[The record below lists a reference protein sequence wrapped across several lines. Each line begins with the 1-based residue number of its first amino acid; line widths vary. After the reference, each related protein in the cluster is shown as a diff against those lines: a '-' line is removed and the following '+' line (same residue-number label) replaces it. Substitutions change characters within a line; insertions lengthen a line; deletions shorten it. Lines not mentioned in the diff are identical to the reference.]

1 MAPSYVVETHKSY
14 EPHNHIDTYDTTQC
28 GNLSCS
34 VWQYSTCPCVDGPC
48 VDGPYERVDFIV
60 YYN

>member
-28 GNLSCS
+28 GVAIFNVS
-34 VWQYSTCPCVDGPC
+34 
-48 VDGPYERVDFIV
+48 I
-60 YYN
+60 